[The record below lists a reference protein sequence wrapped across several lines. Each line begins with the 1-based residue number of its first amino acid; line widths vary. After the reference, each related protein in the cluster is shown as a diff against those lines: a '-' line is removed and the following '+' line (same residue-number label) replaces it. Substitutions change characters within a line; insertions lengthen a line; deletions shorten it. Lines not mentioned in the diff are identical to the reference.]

1 MWTMARILVID
12 DAPDLALVLRMQL
25 ERAGHEVI
33 TAENGRRGLRRFYEV
48 RPDLVV
54 LDVRM
59 PGLDGWETLERL
71 RDLSE
76 APVLIHSGTTPSE
89 DQLARLRPERRRLQA
104 ASPPRGREL
113 TELVDAARAKSG
125 TFRRSSSSHT
135 VGRRVARRAPV
146 AARRERA
153 AGADLRARSGS
164 PCA

>member
-1 MWTMARILVID
+1 MARILVID

-59 PGLDGWETLERL
+59 PELDGWQTLERL

-76 APVLIHSGTTPSE
+76 VPVVMHTGTTPDRE
-89 DQLARLRPERRRLQA
+89 QLARLRPDVDGFIQKPA
-104 ASPPRGREL
+104 PAPEL
-113 TELVDAARAKSG
+113 TALVGELLVGNIAA
-125 TFRRSSSSHT
+125 
-135 VGRRVARRAPV
+135 
-146 AARRERA
+146 
-153 AGADLRARSGS
+153 
-164 PCA
+164 